1 VVKQECDSP
10 RLLGFGSWATHAVE
24 TGRRCVRRFHK
35 IPAELTGAGPRPLK
49 AGGRLQFASSEG
61 DRHGAVLNDDLRNAD
76 HRIHPGIGKH
86 RRQGAVG
93 GGGNDAAA
101 EGAWVWSSGQTP
113 GYSNWN
119 EGEPNNSTEPE
130 YGEDYAVL
138 NWNYDTGAWNDWDH
152 MRGDYQHIQG
162 IAEIPGG
169 DGVPDGGATAGLLG
183 LGFLALA
190 GLKRARKV

>member
-1 VVKQECDSP
+1 MFA
-10 RLLGFGSWATHAVE
+10 L
-24 TGRRCVRRFHK
+24 
-35 IPAELTGAGPRPLK
+35 
-49 AGGRLQFASSEG
+49 ASSAFALIYNPSTG
-61 DRHGAVLNDDLRNAD
+61 NSYALVDSGQSGAWVNAEANAVALGGHLVTINDALEEAWLRETFGRD
-76 HRIHPGIGKH
+76 IRLWIGF
-86 RRQGAVG
+86 
-93 GGGNDAAA
+93 NDAAA